1 MAGTTLTLT
10 PDGFRGRVLGKYE
23 VLCRLSTGGMAEIF
37 LAAQKGLAGFR
48 KMVVLKQILPD
59 IRGEEEF
66 VRMFLD
72 EAKVTAAFNH
82 PHIAHVYDLDVADGE
97 LFLAMEFVPGA
108 TLVEVA
114 RACRSAHEPIPM
126 GLSLMAVRDTAVA
139 LNYAHSFTDPLGRPS
154 PVVHRDVAE
163 KNIMVTYEGVTKLL
177 DFGIAK
183 SLARAGRTAVGM
195 VKGTSGYMSP
205 EQIMGDPLDARSD
218 LFSLGVVLHEC
229 LTGMRLF
236 YAKSADAM
244 MNAVLS
250 GEVPPPSR
258 VNKEVPPE
266 LDAIVLKALAKR
278 REDRYGTTLEFA
290 RAIERAV
297 GPRIWHPEQSSEL
310 MLRLFSERRDQT
322 RLLLMSGQSTGD
334 GTSSETQVAQVL
346 ARGVDVPEP
355 VVAPPAGALP
365 QISSTLPPR
374 SPAAAPPARAPA
386 PAKASAPP
394 APVRRNTTEEL
405 AVRKPT
411 AATPPSRRVA
421 PPVET
426 PRPPPTDSLSA
437 NPDDSEPGVRTQPA
451 LPPVVLDASLRI
463 TASNVATAP
472 GYIEGETIL
481 TPLSRVGAQ
490 PPVDPKARLSKEP
503 PVFVPPPDEPR
514 ARSGRETPSEDARSR
529 SARDAAN
536 GGAEDSRSRSGRDA
550 THGASEDSRPRP
562 PREALNASEDARA
575 RSTRDA
581 ANSGAEDSRLR
592 SHRDAANGATDD
604 ARGRSARDAANGAT
618 DDPRGRSARDAN
630 ASTDDSR
637 GRPARDANASTDDVR
652 GRSARDA
659 NASTDDARGRSAR
672 DANASTD
679 DARGRSARDTNTS
692 TDDSRARSARDAN
705 ASTDDSR
712 GRPARDAANGA
723 TDDARGR
730 STRDANA
737 STDDA
742 RGRSTRDANASTDDA
757 RGRSARD
764 ANASTDDAR
773 GRSARDANPSTDD
786 SRARSAR
793 DAANGS
799 ASADDSR
806 PRPSRSSTLDSVRVT
821 QPHNPPQALLNDSET
836 AISRVPALPREEAPE
851 NTPAVRRSPS
861 SRRKQ
866 SSPPARASA
875 ARASTRSTE
884 PHDFLTDSDAPTPRR
899 GRGGLIAAGVA
910 LLGIAG
916 LGTTVALGLDGGRF
930 AALWDSVL
938 ARPPATKSSTT
949 SPPPSAPLE
958 AQKALPAEPPA
969 PKPSTELADTVPPT
983 NPPPDDAAPAED
995 TPPPDDSQVAKGKTR
1010 APVRKT
1016 KRDASDTPAPV
1027 RKPRTPS
1034 EDAPE
1039 VATPTPA
1046 EDTSEPAAAQGF
1058 LTLVT
1063 EPSARVSL
1071 GNRSLGET
1079 PLTKVALPVGRHTLK
1094 LMDGTGRPLKLLVEI
1109 KPDDTTSVRVPLEL
1123 LANP

>member
-183 SLARAGRTAVGM
+183 SLARAGRTQVGM

-236 YAKSADAM
+236 YAKTAEAM

-250 GEVPPPSR
+250 GDVTPPSR

-278 REDRYGTTLEFA
+278 REDRYGSTLEFA

-310 MLRLFSERRDQT
+310 MLRLFAERRDQT

-355 VVAPPAGALP
+355 VTVPPTGALP

-374 SPAAAPPARAPA
+374 APAAPPKAPA
-386 PAKASAPP
+386 PAKAAAPLGTG
-394 APVRRNTTEEL
+394 RRNTTEEL
-405 AVRKPT
+405 AIRKP
-411 AATPPSRRVA
+411 APPPSSRRVS
-421 PPVET
+421 PP
-426 PRPPPTDSLSA
+426 PAAPPPTDEMSA
-437 NPDDSEPGVRTQPA
+437 RPDDSEPGVRTQPS
-451 LPPVVLDASLRI
+451 LPPVMLDSSLRI
-463 TASNVATAP
+463 TAAQATTSP
-472 GYIEGETIL
+472 GYVEGETIL

-490 PPVDPKARLSKEP
+490 PPEEPKARSPKEP
-503 PVFVPPPDEPR
+503 PTFVAPPDEPR
-514 ARSGRETPSEDARSR
+514 ARSGREG
-529 SARDAAN
+529 RDAAN
-536 GGAEDSRSRSGRDA
+536 GAPEDSRQRSARDSGNGSSEDSRPRSGRDA
-550 THGASEDSRPRP
+550 SEARTEELRPRIGRDAEDSRPRP
-562 PREALNASEDARA
+562 PREAFNVPPEDARPKPPREAFSAPGEDARA
-575 RSTRDA
+575 RPARDA
-581 ANSGAEDSRLR
+581 ASGGAEDSRPRPPRDAANGANDARAR
-592 SHRDAANGATDD
+592 SAREASNGGAEDSRPRPPRDAANGATDD
-604 ARGRSARDAANGAT
+604 ARSRAGRDAANN
-618 DDPRGRSARDAN
+618 S
-630 ASTDDSR
+630 SE
-637 GRPARDANASTDDVR
+637 
-652 GRSARDA
+652 
-659 NASTDDARGRSAR
+659 
-672 DANASTD
+672 
-679 DARGRSARDTNTS
+679 
-692 TDDSRARSARDAN
+692 
-705 ASTDDSR
+705 
-712 GRPARDAANGA
+712 
-723 TDDARGR
+723 
-730 STRDANA
+730 
-737 STDDA
+737 
-742 RGRSTRDANASTDDA
+742 
-757 RGRSARD
+757 
-764 ANASTDDAR
+764 
-773 GRSARDANPSTDD
+773 
-786 SRARSAR
+786 
-793 DAANGS
+793 
-799 ASADDSR
+799 DSR
-806 PRPSRSSTLDSVRVT
+806 PRPSRSSTQDSIRVT
-821 QPHNPPQALLNDSET
+821 QPHTAPQALLNDNET
-836 AISRVPALPREEAPE
+836 AISRVPSLPPEEAPE
-851 NTPAVRRSPS
+851 KTPAVRRSPS

-866 SSPPARASA
+866 SSPPARASV
-875 ARASTRSTE
+875 RPTE
-884 PHDFLTDSDAPTPRR
+884 PHDFLAESPAPRR
-899 GRGGLIAAGVA
+899 RGGLIAAGVV
-910 LLGIAG
+910 LLGVAG
-916 LGTTVALGLDGGRF
+916 LGITIALGLDGGRV
-930 AALWDSVL
+930 ASLWSSVR
-938 ARPPATKSSTT
+938 APKPDANSSTT
-949 SPPPSAPLE
+949 SPPAT
-958 AQKALPAEPPA
+958 PAEPEARKPA
-969 PKPSTELADTVPPT
+969 PTEPAAPEPSTAVAQAEPPT
-983 NPPPDDAAPAED
+983 G
-995 TPPPDDSQVAKGKTR
+995 TPPPDAAPSDPAPPSGDSVSPPADDTADAEAPKAKTR
-1010 APVRKT
+1010 APVRKA
-1016 KRDASDTPAPV
+1016 KRDPNDPATPA
-1027 RKPRTPS
+1027 RAKPRTS
-1034 EDAPE
+1034 AAPADVPE
-1039 VATPTPA
+1039 ADLPAPPDTAT
-1046 EDTSEPAAAQGF
+1046 EEAAPQGF

-1071 GNRSLGET
+1071 GGRSLGET